1 MNKSDWTIA
10 VSIIFVGLSCMIMS
24 ATAYASNPMLSYL
37 GIMLKLAVAAG
48 ILTSLFWLT
57 YLWLN
62 KRKK

>member
-24 ATAYASNPMLSYL
+24 ATAYAPNPMLSYF
-37 GIMLKLAVAAG
+37 GIMLKLTVVAG
-48 ILTSLFWLT
+48 ILISLFWLS
-57 YLWLN
+57 YIWLN

>member
-24 ATAYASNPMLSYL
+24 ATAYAPNPMLSYF
-37 GIMLKLAVAAG
+37 GIILKLSVVAG

-62 KRKK
+62 NRKK

>member
-10 VSIIFVGLSCMIMS
+10 ASIIFVGLSCMIMS
-24 ATAYASNPMLSYL
+24 ATAYSPNPMLSYF
-37 GIMLKLAVAAG
+37 GIMLKLAVVAG